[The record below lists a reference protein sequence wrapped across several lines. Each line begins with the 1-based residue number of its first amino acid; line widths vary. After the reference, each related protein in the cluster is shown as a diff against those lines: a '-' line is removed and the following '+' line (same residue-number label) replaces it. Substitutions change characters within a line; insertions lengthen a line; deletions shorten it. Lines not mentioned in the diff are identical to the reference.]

1 MHRFRFRPV
10 QELLKLIFPSL
21 CCHCGEPLVGDE
33 KYLCTQCLVH
43 IPWAKHAS
51 YSNNDAELRLSGRI
65 PFQAAAALLLFRKG
79 NVAQTIIHQIKY
91 HGNTGMANQY
101 GTMLGMELKQS
112 NRFNDIDYIVPV
124 PLHSRRK
131 RQRGY
136 NQSELIC
143 EAVSKVFNR
152 PVVANNLYRKQF
164 TTSQTHKNRQD
175 RMDNMTNVFDV
186 RHPEQFENKHI
197 LLIDDIITTGA
208 TTENCYQA
216 LSSIPDLRIS
226 IAALAVTTS

>member
-1 MHRFRFRPV
+1 
-10 QELLKLIFPSL
+10 
-21 CCHCGEPLVGDE
+21 
-33 KYLCTQCLVH
+33 
-43 IPWAKHAS
+43 
-51 YSNNDAELRLSGRI
+51 
-65 PFQAAAALLLFRKG
+65 
-79 NVAQTIIHQIKY
+79 
-91 HGNTGMANQY
+91 MANQY

-124 PLHSRRK
+124 PLHRRRK